1 MSDKPESKSLPNR
14 TLTKQ
19 ELARAVADQ
28 MGFSIRSSRRLVN
41 CLFEKMKQELRSG
54 RQIKVVRF
62 GTFKPVCKKA
72 RKGINPHTG
81 EEIQIPARKSVSFK
95 PSALLKK
102 RINAEKGQKILPNR
116 GGEPDH
122 RG

>member
-1 MSDKPESKSLPNR
+1 MASSQDKGSK

-19 ELARAVADQ
+19 ELAAAVAAH

-41 CLFEKMKQELRSG
+41 CLFDKMKQELRAG

-81 EEIQIPARKSVSFK
+81 GEIQIPARKSVSFK

-102 RINAEKGQKILPNR
+102 RINAEKGQEILPDR
-116 GGEPDH
+116 GGEPDR